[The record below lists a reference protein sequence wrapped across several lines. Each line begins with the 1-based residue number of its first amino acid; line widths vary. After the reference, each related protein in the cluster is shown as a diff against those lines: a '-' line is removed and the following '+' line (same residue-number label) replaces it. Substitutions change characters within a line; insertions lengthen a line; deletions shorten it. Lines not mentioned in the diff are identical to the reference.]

1 MCGKRSLDARRV
13 DGFSPAALPLH
24 AGEQRYLI
32 LTCLRQPPILCR
44 RNNFASATSVSLFPR
59 ERMRDITSD
68 RFFVENTSA
77 IPATD

>member
-1 MCGKRSLDARRV
+1 
-13 DGFSPAALPLH
+13 
-24 AGEQRYLI
+24 
-32 LTCLRQPPILCR
+32 
-44 RNNFASATSVSLFPR
+44 VSLFPR